1 MKTLSIPLIPGH
13 FLLLCS
19 PRHIGFIDLSVNALV
34 TVVLP
39 YNKRLR
45 IDFIGPLVLL
55 FLMLK
60 EKGKISK
67 EHVMSKKISGRA
79 AKPDYVEN
87 SYHEMLDES
96 WRPLREVKL
105 SYNNIEFARLWVE
118 ISLEEAAKSPE
129 TLASFRDI
137 KEQLQYF
144 KELIESGIRINQDN
158 QQNILRAE
166 LVVQGLLLSDPLK
179 SKYLS
184 KSVPLT
190 GIGYYVFIDED
201 AIFDLIRAEGPRIL
215 ANPDVQARLM
225 EWLDDPQVASSKMKK
240 LGGALRSYKQAMPR
254 AKRGRAEFSLI
265 NRLGDT
271 GTTRDIYKIL
281 TRYMR
286 HIKEFYKRKNGN
298 NKKPAEL
305 GEDLEDVVD
314 YVLERER
321 DINKNIEYEPVRR
334 MNEHFVRTI
343 LAYIQNDK
351 YVKHEFIALKWQ
363 PNGLAKLIL
372 AQALRVSVSKIEK
385 AVPRRLEA

>member
-1 MKTLSIPLIPGH
+1 
-13 FLLLCS
+13 
-19 PRHIGFIDLSVNALV
+19 
-34 TVVLP
+34 
-39 YNKRLR
+39 
-45 IDFIGPLVLL
+45 
-55 FLMLK
+55 MLG
-60 EKGKISK
+60 EKGKILK
-67 EHVMSKKISGRA
+67 EYIMTKKKAKRA
-79 AKPDYVEN
+79 TNQDHLET

-96 WRPLREVKL
+96 WRPNREVIL
-105 SYNNIEFARLWVE
+105 SYNNIEFARLKVE

-129 TLASFRDI
+129 TLTSFRDI

-201 AIFDLIRAEGPRIL
+201 AIFDLIKAEGPRIL

-225 EWLDDPQVASSKMKK
+225 EWLDDAEVASSKMKK
-240 LGGALRSYKQAMPR
+240 LGGALRSYKQAVPR

-265 NRLGDT
+265 NRLGET

-286 HIKEFYKRKNGN
+286 YIKDFYKRKNGN
-298 NKKPAEL
+298 NKKLAGL
-305 GEDLEDVVD
+305 REDFEDVREDFEDVVD
-314 YVLERER
+314 YVLEKEWN
-321 DINKNIEYEPVRR
+321 INKNIEYEPVRR

-351 YVKHEFIALKWQ
+351 YVKREFIALRWQ
-363 PNGLAKLIL
+363 PNRLAKLML